1 MSSWAEGVLA
11 LIVLLG
17 FGLALVLFSGE
28 SIGDGAT
35 ASTQP
40 VAIDPEAAARGEA
53 LSESTGCLQCHT
65 VDGTPGSGPTF
76 RGLAGSSRPL
86 ASGETV
92 IADDVYLFNSIVDPS
107 AQIVAGFE
115 AIMPPDYG
123 DTLTEAEVEDLVEY
137 IESLGE

>member
-11 LIVLLG
+11 LVVLLG

-28 SIGDGAT
+28 SIGGGAT
-35 ASTQP
+35 ATTQP
-40 VAIDPEAAARGEA
+40 VAIDPEAAARGGA
-53 LSESTGCLQCHT
+53 LAQSTGCLQCHT

-92 IADDVYLFNSIVDPS
+92 IADDIYLFNSIVDPS
-107 AQIVAGFE
+107 AQIGAGFE

-123 DTLTEAEVEDLVEY
+123 DALTEAEVEDLVEY